1 MLHMLVYSPGACG
14 KVSCDAPS
22 MKQIEQGHAPNVS
35 AIVRCTSTCTVS
47 VELYEGGHVIVDGKC
62 LMTSTVFHLT
72 QTGCIR
78 NFGSTM

>member
-47 VELYEGGHVIVDGKC
+47 VELYEAG
-62 LMTSTVFHLT
+62 M
-72 QTGCIR
+72 
-78 NFGSTM
+78 